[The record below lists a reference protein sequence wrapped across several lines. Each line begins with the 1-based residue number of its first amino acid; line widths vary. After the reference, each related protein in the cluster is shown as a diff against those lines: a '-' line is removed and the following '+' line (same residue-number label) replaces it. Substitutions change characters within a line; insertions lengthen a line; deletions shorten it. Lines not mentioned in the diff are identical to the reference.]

1 MNLVKVCAHDALS
14 VLQGTATL
22 IASFLPGSISKHLLS
37 PSVPSSA
44 LPPGLLC
51 SAALTIMHTASVLG
65 QIDKASSQSSL
76 LLSAGLI
83 HAGSLLTLQGA
94 GAYDAAVHCASVSA
108 ARRILQQQQN
118 PDGTLP
124 QSMHSIQGQRHYDA
138 TQPIPVQVPP
148 PGTSTTPAGSSG
160 QSSSSAQQAS
170 SGVPRS
176 SSSNNRSR
184 KRWTGI
190 TRRMRTALC
199 EMWTP
204 NNSRPNNEE
213 QSGQE

>member
-1 MNLVKVCAHDALS
+1 MLY
-14 VLQGTATL
+14 T
-22 IASFLPGSISKHLLS
+22 
-37 PSVPSSA
+37 
-44 LPPGLLC
+44 
-51 SAALTIMHTASVLG
+51 
-65 QIDKASSQSSL
+65 
-76 LLSAGLI
+76 AGLI

-118 PDGTLP
+118 PDSALP

-138 TQPIPVQVPP
+138 TQPIPVQVPHP
-148 PGTSTTPAGSSG
+148 VLHDGPLPSASTP
-160 QSSSSAQQAS
+160 SAAENL
-170 SGVPRS
+170 PRS
-176 SSSNNRSR
+176 SSRGR

-204 NNSRPNNEE
+204 NARQTEDNVE
-213 QSGQE
+213 QS

>member
-1 MNLVKVCAHDALS
+1 MTFVC
-14 VLQGTATL
+14 G
-22 IASFLPGSISKHLLS
+22 
-37 PSVPSSA
+37 
-44 LPPGLLC
+44 
-51 SAALTIMHTASVLG
+51 
-65 QIDKASSQSSL
+65 
-76 LLSAGLI
+76 AGLI

-118 PDGTLP
+118 PDSALP

-138 TQPIPVQVPP
+138 TQPIPVQVPHP
-148 PGTSTTPAGSSG
+148 VLHNGAAPSASTSTA
-160 QSSSSAQQAS
+160 ADNL
-170 SGVPRS
+170 PRS
-176 SSSNNRSR
+176 SSRGR

-204 NNSRPNNEE
+204 NARPSEDSAN
-213 QSGQE
+213 QS

>member
-1 MNLVKVCAHDALS
+1 MATHTPLKLSQAQQATSSSRKPLGRLSACQRTVSSTSHSPVTNQAKVQITLYADISSCSVTHS
-14 VLQGTATL
+14 VLL
-22 IASFLPGSISKHLLS
+22 
-37 PSVPSSA
+37 A
-44 LPPGLLC
+44 LPN
-51 SAALTIMHTASVLG
+51 
-65 QIDKASSQSSL
+65 L
-76 LLSAGLI
+76 LLTLCEKVVFDAGLI

-118 PDGTLP
+118 PDSALP

-138 TQPIPVQVPP
+138 TQPIPVQVPHPVTNNSPAPSASTP
-148 PGTSTTPAGSSG
+148 PA
-160 QSSSSAQQAS
+160 AENL
-170 SGVPRS
+170 PRS
-176 SSSNNRSR
+176 SSRGR

-204 NNSRPNNEE
+204 NTRQTDDSADH
-213 QSGQE
+213 S

>member
-1 MNLVKVCAHDALS
+1 MSFPVLNWSQKITCTCPLISLS
-14 VLQGTATL
+14 LWLNTDVSCLE
-22 IASFLPGSISKHLLS
+22 HLMCCR
-37 PSVPSSA
+37 VV
-44 LPPGLLC
+44 C
-51 SAALTIMHTASVLG
+51 SASPQVCLPFV
-65 QIDKASSQSSL
+65 
-76 LLSAGLI
+76 GLI

-138 TQPIPVQVPP
+138 TQPIPVQVPA
-148 PGTSTTPAGSSG
+148 PGTPTNSASSG
-160 QSSSSAQQAS
+160 QSSSSTQAVS
-170 SGVPRS
+170 TGMPRINT
-176 SSSNNRSR
+176 SNNRSR

-204 NNSRPNNEE
+204 NSRPNE
-213 QSGQE
+213 GQAKSDKLGRHILPWAEVWPAHHGCYVKGAP